1 MTIDGLSFAVE
12 DTVAIYD
19 IKKGEWKS
27 VVVNGEKS
35 QKPLLI
41 PYTTATAF
49 EKDGQMMGI
58 IFGGLRNAHTLNL

>member
-1 MTIDGLSFAVE
+1 MTIDGVLFAVE

-27 VVVNGEKS
+27 VGVNGEKS
-35 QKPLLI
+35 QRPLLI
-41 PYTTATAF
+41 PFTATGF